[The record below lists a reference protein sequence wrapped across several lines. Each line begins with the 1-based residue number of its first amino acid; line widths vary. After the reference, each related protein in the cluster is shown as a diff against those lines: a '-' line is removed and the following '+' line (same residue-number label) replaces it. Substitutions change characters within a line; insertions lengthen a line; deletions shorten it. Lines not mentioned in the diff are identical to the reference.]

1 MRKRATPGAAN
12 KIYSDAVAEL
22 EVVMGLTYLEVEVAG
37 PATPDNTEPV
47 EFLVDSGA
55 VHSVVPAL
63 ILERLGIEA
72 LDKQEFRLADGTKV
86 VRRKGGA
93 VFRYGER
100 VGVADVIFG
109 EGGDSNLM
117 GATTLESLG
126 LVLDPLK
133 RELRPLP
140 MVL

>member
-1 MRKRATPGAAN
+1 
-12 KIYSDAVAEL
+12 
-22 EVVMGLTYLEVEVAG
+22 MGLTYLEVQVAG
-37 PATPDNTEPV
+37 PATPEDSESV

-55 VHSVVPAL
+55 VHSVVPAS
-63 ILERLGIEA
+63 ILERLGVRP
-72 LDKQEFRLADGTKV
+72 LDEQVFRLADGSKV

-100 VGVADVIFG
+100 IGVADVIFG

-133 RELRPLP
+133 RELKPLP

>member
-1 MRKRATPGAAN
+1 MSSGLSDDTE
-12 KIYSDAVAEL
+12 KI
-22 EVVMGLTYLEVEVAG
+22 
-37 PATPDNTEPV
+37 

-55 VHSVVPAL
+55 VYSVVPSEVL
-63 ILERLGIEA
+63 DRLDIKP
-72 LDKQEFRLADGTKV
+72 LSQQEFRLANGTRMT
-86 VRRKGGA
+86 RRKGIA
-93 VFRYGER
+93 LFRYGER
-100 VGVADVIFG
+100 VGGSDVIFG
-109 EGGDSNLM
+109 EEGDSNLL

>member
-1 MRKRATPGAAN
+1 MPGAAN
-12 KIYSDAVAEL
+12 KLYSDAIAEL
-22 EVVMGLTYLEVEVAG
+22 EVVMGLTYLEVQVAG
-37 PATPDNTEPV
+37 PATPEDSEPV

-55 VHSVVPAL
+55 VHSVVPAS
-63 ILERLGIEA
+63 ILERLGIEP
-72 LDKQEFRLADGTKV
+72 LDEQVFRLADGTKV

-126 LVLDPLK
+126 LVLDPLR
-133 RELRPLP
+133 RELKPLP

>member
-1 MRKRATPGAAN
+1 
-12 KIYSDAVAEL
+12 
-22 EVVMGLTYLEVEVAG
+22 MGLTYLEVEVAG
-37 PATPDNTEPV
+37 PATPDDTEPV

-55 VHSVVPAL
+55 VHSVVPAS

-72 LDKQEFRLADGTKV
+72 LDKEEFRLAEGTKV